1 MKENLFEKLQNELIG
16 FMHMCS
22 QEDLNLLICEPKE
35 KTIDDFARLFCLG
48 VVFDLRGVFNCYKK
62 IPFRGF
68 LFYASV
74 GAAGSV
80 GSVSLLSF
88 V

>member
-22 QEDLNLLICEPKE
+22 QEDLNLLISEPKE

-48 VVFDLRGVFNCYKK
+48 VVFDLRGVFKITIKK
-62 IPFRGF
+62 SPFGD
-68 LFYASV
+68 FYFMLRWERQAR
-74 GAAGSV
+74 
-80 GSVSLLSF
+80 
-88 V
+88 